1 MHSLRQKESRVYVL
15 FPKMEWQNV
24 VPYSSM
30 AHGSPVAEAIDPVSQ
45 FYNTQFLLLILLI
58 HRSSYSCYTAHNSSC
73 SSYSLYT
80 APHTPRTPLLIL
92 LLHSSSYT
100 APHNSFCSS
109 YSCYTAPHTPHTPHT
124 PRTPFLILLLH
135 SSSYTAPHNS
145 SCSSYSSGCWSPEHF
160 GSRLAPAHGFTGQ
173 AGCLKRPLWTSTV
186 CLWLSSR

>member
-100 APHNSFCSS
+100 APHNS
-109 YSCYTAPHTPHTPHT
+109 
-124 PRTPFLILLLH
+124 
-135 SSSYTAPHNS
+135 